1 MPVDLPPLLGEVA
14 KPLGFD
20 GEVQLPVETSQA
32 LRASSP
38 NRGAKKASW
47 EVGCINWQRKA
58 LRAADFL
65 VSAVVVLFL
74 VVAGAYSAYAL
85 WDNSQVY
92 AAADNVQ
99 AELLQFKPKAGADNG
114 ASFEELLGIN
124 PDVCAWVTLDNTAI
138 DYPVV
143 QGEDNFTY
151 VNTDV
156 YGDFSLAGSIFLDV
170 NCDKNF
176 TDPYSLLYGHH
187 MEESKMFGDL
197 DLYKDAEFF
206 AENTTGELI
215 LPDRTYDLQT
225 FACLLV
231 PSSESAIFQPQR
243 WDSDLQGLYTF
254 AQENALNLNTE
265 TLAAMKAA
273 GDDAQ
278 VLALSTCSTEFTDAR
293 TILLAWMIPSASDS

>member
-1 MPVDLPPLLGEVA
+1 MPDLPPLLGEVA

>member
-1 MPVDLPPLLGEVA
+1 MPDLPPLLGEVA

-20 GEVQLPVETSQA
+20 GEVQFPVETSQA

>member
-1 MPVDLPPLLGEVA
+1 M
-14 KPLGFD
+14 
-20 GEVQLPVETSQA
+20 
-32 LRASSP
+32 
-38 NRGAKKASW
+38 
-47 EVGCINWQRKA
+47 
-58 LRAADFL
+58 
-65 VSAVVVLFL
+65 
-74 VVAGAYSAYAL
+74 
-85 WDNSQVY
+85 
-92 AAADNVQ
+92 
-99 AELLQFKPKAGADNG
+99 
-114 ASFEELLGIN
+114 
-124 PDVCAWVTLDNTAI
+124 
-138 DYPVV
+138 
-143 QGEDNFTY
+143 
-151 VNTDV
+151 NTDV

-215 LPDRTYDLQT
+215 LPDRTYDLKT

>member
-1 MPVDLPPLLGEVA
+1 M
-14 KPLGFD
+14 
-20 GEVQLPVETSQA
+20 
-32 LRASSP
+32 
-38 NRGAKKASW
+38 
-47 EVGCINWQRKA
+47 
-58 LRAADFL
+58 RAADFL
-65 VSAVVVLFL
+65 VSTVVVLFL

-273 GDDAQ
+273 GDDVQ

-293 TILLAWMIPSASDS
+293 TILLAWMIPSASDSQRRG

>member
-1 MPVDLPPLLGEVA
+1 M
-14 KPLGFD
+14 
-20 GEVQLPVETSQA
+20 
-32 LRASSP
+32 
-38 NRGAKKASW
+38 
-47 EVGCINWQRKA
+47 GCINWQRKA

-65 VSAVVVLFL
+65 VSTVVVLFL

-124 PDVCAWVTLDNTAI
+124 QDVCAWVTLDNTAI

-215 LPDRTYDLQT
+215 LPDRTYDLKT

-293 TILLAWMIPSASDS
+293 TILLAWMIPSASDL